1 MWWVLFYVGL
11 GIAGIAVLLAFTVRL
26 WRQVRTLG
34 RTVSEASRKI
44 GEASAALEQASA
56 ERR

>member
-44 GEASAALEQASA
+44 GEASAALEQAST